1 MKKFFLLLMSGF
13 LSACGVKSPGQND
26 GRPGAA
32 PRAYT
37 KISPAEAK
45 RVLESEEPYLLV
57 DVRSPEEFS
66 AGHIQGA
73 RLIPNYEIADRAYRE
88 LPDKDA
94 PIIVY
99 CRSGMRSSG
108 AARAL
113 IKMGYTRIYDL
124 GGIMSWPYDTVRGS
138 K

>member
-1 MKKFFLLLMSGF
+1 MKKLFVLLMTG
-13 LSACGVKSPGQND
+13 LLGACAGKNPGQNN
-26 GRPGAA
+26 GASA
-32 PRAYT
+32 PRVS
-37 KISPAEAK
+37 KISPAGAK

-57 DVRSPEEFS
+57 DVRTAEEFG
-66 AGHIQGA
+66 AGHIAGA
-73 RLIPNYEIADRAYRE
+73 RLIPDYEIAARAPEE

-94 PIIVY
+94 PVIVY

-124 GGIMSWPYDTVRGS
+124 GGIMGWPYDTVRGS